1 MDDFD
6 EKIAEMAEAYTLKR
20 FEQTGN
26 AGFTVAPYVNS
37 DELSSA
43 FEMGAQAARE
53 LLRYVENFDVL
64 NSLKEVAKA
73 NEEMQRLTKE
83 NEALREA
90 NKNFHENLT
99 GDIEKLTAQN
109 AMMREA
115 LEKIAIDDDVNKNF
129 NRSEDEN
136 QYYINLAREVLS
148 AIGEVGEK

>member
-53 LLRYVENFDVL
+53 LLRDEIDL
-64 NSLKEVAKA
+64 LQDIRKA
-73 NEEMQRLTKE
+73 QGLMITEKLKE
-83 NEALREA
+83 NEALRHELNEIKQIIGGNEYGDCVELTKNNRALRDALGFYASELNYAA
-90 NKNFHENLT
+90 NNM
-99 GDIEKLTAQN
+99 A
-109 AMMREA
+109 
-115 LEKIAIDDDVNKNF
+115 IAFDLGK
-129 NRSEDEN
+129 R
-136 QYYINLAREVLS
+136 ARECLS
-148 AIGEVGEK
+148 AIDKEMK